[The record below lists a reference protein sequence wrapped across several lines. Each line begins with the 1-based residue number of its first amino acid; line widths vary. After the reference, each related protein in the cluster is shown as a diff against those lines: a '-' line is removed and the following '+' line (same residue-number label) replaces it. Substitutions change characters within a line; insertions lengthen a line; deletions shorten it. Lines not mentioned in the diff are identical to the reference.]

1 MKLYG
6 VGVSNYYNIV
16 KLALLEK
23 QLDFEEVWTPPAQTP
38 EVLHHSPLGKIPFF
52 QHQGQYISE
61 SQAIL
66 FYLEVYQPSP
76 RLYPTSAPRA
86 ALAQQI
92 HQFVDLYIDAPA
104 RRLLGM
110 AFFGAPRDQPL
121 IDQVEKELKHNMA
134 ALNSIISVSPYI
146 AGEQLSHADLAA
158 YMTFRLAQ
166 GVCEQLGCSD
176 PLAQIPGIGV
186 YMEQMEQRPSVQK
199 VLADR
204 AAAMAK
210 IFAPRHPD

>member
-6 VGVSNYYNIV
+6 VGISNYYNIV

-23 QLDFEEVWTPPAQTP
+23 RLDFEEVWVAPSQNPALL
-38 EVLHHSPLGKIPFF
+38 EHSPMGKIPYF
-52 QHQGQYISE
+52 QHQGQYICE

-66 FYLEVYQPSP
+66 FYLELYQPSP

-92 HQFVDLYIDAPA
+92 HQFVDLYIDTPA

-110 AFFGAPRDQPL
+110 AFFGAP
-121 IDQVEKELKHNMA
+121 IDQALVDQAEKELKHNMA
-134 ALNSIISVSPYI
+134 ALNGIISVAPYL
-146 AGEQLSHADLAA
+146 AGEQLTHADLAA
-158 YMTFRLAQ
+158 FTTFGLAQ
-166 GVCEQLGCSD
+166 AVTAKLGCSD

-186 YMEQMEQRPSVQK
+186 YMELMEQRPSVQR
-199 VLADR
+199 VQADQ

-210 IFAPRHPD
+210 IFAATA

>member
-6 VGVSNYYNIV
+6 VAISNYYNIV

-23 QLDFEEVWTPPAQTP
+23 QLDFEEVWVPPAQSR
-38 EVLHHSPLGKIPFF
+38 EVLEHSPMGKIPYF
-52 QHQGQYISE
+52 QHQGQYICE

-66 FYLEVYQPSP
+66 FYLELYQPSP

-104 RRLLGM
+104 RRLLAM
-110 AFFGAPRDQPL
+110 AFFGAPVDQAQV
-121 IDQVEKELKHNMA
+121 DQFEKELKHNLA
-134 ALNSIISVSPYI
+134 ALNQVISVSPYI
-146 AGEQLSHADLAA
+146 AGEQLTHADLAA
-158 YMTFRLAQ
+158 YMTFGLVQA
-166 GVCEQLGCSD
+166 VTDKLGCAD

-186 YMEQMEQRPSVQK
+186 YMELMAQRPSVQR
-199 VLADR
+199 VHQDR

-210 IFAPRHPD
+210 IFGAASA